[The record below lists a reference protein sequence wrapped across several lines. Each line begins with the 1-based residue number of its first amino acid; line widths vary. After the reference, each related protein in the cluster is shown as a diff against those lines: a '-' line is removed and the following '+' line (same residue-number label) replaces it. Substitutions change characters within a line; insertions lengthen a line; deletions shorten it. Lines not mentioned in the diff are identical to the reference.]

1 MDMLV
6 QGWLWV
12 ADMGN
17 SKVLALLIF
26 FSTFIG
32 ILLYVYASRE
42 RSERLESYRYVPFL
56 DEEEQPSADS
66 SDNAAA
72 AGRQEQQAGK

>member
-12 ADMGN
+12 TDMGN

-26 FSTFIG
+26 FFTFIG

-56 DEEEQPSADS
+56 DEEEQPPSGS
-66 SDNAAA
+66 SDSTT